1 MSSLEKLRTW
11 IAGFFGTE
19 RLWIDQFSPCPGNGS
34 IAPLGMTQLSR
45 QEDILGTVTVSNRW
59 DLKIYFVLPKA
70 REEDGAATDNA
81 RQIME
86 FQQWVQS
93 QSIRGAAPVLGDVP
107 EEERFV
113 AQQGKLEEVKGEGT
127 AVYSVKLSAFFTKIF
142 PPEVR

>member
-1 MSSLEKLRTW
+1 MASLEKLRTW

-19 RLWIDQFSPCPGNGS
+19 RLWIDQFSPAPGNGS

-45 QEDILGTVTVSNRW
+45 QEDLLGTVTVSNRW

-70 REEDGAATDNA
+70 QEEDGTATANA
-81 RQIME
+81 QWLMD
-86 FQQWVQS
+86 FQQWVQR
-93 QSIRGAAPVLGDVP
+93 QSGAAPVLGDVP